1 MRTLGMRK
9 VSNKLLAGVL
19 LTTLSALLI
28 AGVSL
33 LVYDLRSYYNV
44 HVSDWSTQAEIIGR
58 SNAVALQFEDRAFAE
73 KNLALLKARPDVEAV
88 ALYNAKGALF
98 ANYEKDA
105 AGPQK
110 LPALP
115 DVDGIRVADG
125 SLHLFRRVVDNGEI
139 LGTIYIRA
147 HYGFYE
153 RLWSYLL
160 IVLGV
165 SAFALA
171 VSVVLSSWLQK
182 NITRPILD
190 ISGVA
195 RKVVDSRDFSLR
207 ANKTTEDEI
216 GSLVDAFNDMLAEIK
231 RQTEALESSNRELAG
246 QIANRTEAERAL
258 RESEHRNRTLINAS
272 SAIVWMTDR
281 DLSFSESQPAW
292 QAYTGQSDEDCLGL
306 GWRRGFHEDDRS
318 AFSATLKTAK
328 DAAAPFESELRLWH
342 AASADW
348 RFVSVRAAPV
358 LDADGAILEWIGT
371 ITDINDRR
379 QAEAEIRR
387 LNTDLEERV
396 SRRTA
401 ELEATNRELESFS
414 YSVSHDLRAP
424 LRAIDGYSRMVEE
437 DYGDRLDEDGKRM
450 LAVVR
455 DEAVRMGRL
464 IDDLLSFSRMSR
476 QAMDA
481 VENVDMTS
489 LAKEVAKSLMRDKD
503 AERVRFD
510 IWPLPAV
517 EGDVALLRQVWINL
531 LSNALK
537 YSSTKPKS
545 EILVTGERMNGEALF
560 RVQDNGVGFDMKYAP
575 KLFGVFQRLHKAED
589 FEGTGV
595 GLAIVHRVITRHGG
609 SVRAD
614 SKVGEGATFHF
625 TLPAGSTHA

>member
-1 MRTLGMRK
+1 MKKRGMRK
-9 VSNKLLAGVL
+9 VRNKLLAGVL
-19 LTTLSALLI
+19 LTSLSALVITGL
-28 AGVSL
+28 SL
-33 LVYDLRSYYNV
+33 LVYDLRSYYTV
-44 HVSDWSTQAEIIGR
+44 HVDDWSTQAEIIGR
-58 SNAVALQFEDRAFAE
+58 SNAVALQFEDREFAE
-73 KNLALLKARPDVEAV
+73 KNLGLLKARADVEAI

-98 ANYEKDA
+98 ASYEKDSPTRQA
-105 AGPQK
+105 

-115 DVDGIRVADG
+115 EVDGIRVAGG
-125 SLHLFRRVVDNGEI
+125 SLHLYRRVVDNGEI

-153 RLWSYLL
+153 RMWSYLL
-160 IVLGV
+160 IVLVV
-165 SAFALA
+165 SALALA
-171 VSVVLSSWLQK
+171 VSLLSSAWLQQ

-207 ANKTTEDEI
+207 AIKTTDDEI

-231 RQTEALESSNRELAG
+231 RRTEALESTNRELAG

-272 SAIVWMTDR
+272 GSIVWTADR
-281 DLSFSESQPAW
+281 DLSFSEGQAAW
-292 QAYTGQSDEDCLGL
+292 QAYTGQGDEDCVGT
-306 GWRRGFHEDDRS
+306 GWRRAFHEEDRS
-318 AFSATLKTAK
+318 ALTEALKAAK
-328 DAAAPFESELRLWH
+328 AGAAPFECELRLWH
-342 AASADW
+342 ASSAGH
-348 RFVSVRAAPV
+348 RFVAVRAAPV
-358 LDADGAILEWIGT
+358 LDAGGAILEWIGT
-371 ITDINDRR
+371 VTDIDDRR
-379 QAEAEIRR
+379 NAEAEIRR

-401 ELEATNRELESFS
+401 ELESTNRELESFS

-476 QAMDA
+476 QAMDS
-481 VENVDMTS
+481 VQNVDMTR
-489 LAKEVAKSLMRDKD
+489 LAKEVAQSLMREQD
-503 AERVRFD
+503 AQRVRFD
-510 IWPLPAV
+510 IWPLPSV
-517 EGDVALLRQVWINL
+517 EGDVSLLRQVWTNL
-531 LSNALK
+531 MSNALK
-537 YSSTKPKS
+537 YSGTKPKS
-545 EILVTGERMNGEALF
+545 EILVTGELLNGSALF
-560 RVQDNGVGFDMKYAP
+560 RVQDNGVGFDMKYAA

-595 GLAIVHRVITRHGG
+595 GLAIVHRVVTRHGG

-614 SKVGEGATFHF
+614 STLGEGATFHF
-625 TLPAGSTHA
+625 TLPAGPTHA